1 MIKQLKRLLQ
11 KLSKKISRK
20 NLDKFIDYYI
30 SRISNE
36 LDGIDSLKV
45 LNVGAGGTVE
55 TYLKT
60 KFNFVRSIDVDVNRE
75 PDQVIDV
82 CDLDQLKDLTFTPQL
97 ICMFEVLEH
106 TKNPINA
113 IQNLYEIIDE
123 NSYVMLSTPFIFH
136 IHDEPYD
143 FFRFTKYGLEIL
155 FQNFKEVVIKPRN
168 GWFETILVLFVRLR
182 MERNILSKMIGNLF
196 ILIYFLLTPITYL
209 LQSIIKSEKITT
221 GYFVYAKK

>member
-36 LDGIDSLKV
+36 LDGINSLKV
-45 LNVGAGGTVE
+45 LNVGAGGTIE

-82 CDLDQLKDLTFTPQL
+82 CDLDQLKYLTFTPQL

-113 IQNLYEIIDE
+113 IQNLHEIIDE

-155 FQNFKEVVIKPRN
+155 FQNFKEVVVKPRN

-196 ILIYFLLTPITYL
+196 ILIYFFLTPITYL

>member
-1 MIKQLKRLLQ
+1 MIKQLKRFLQ

>member
-1 MIKQLKRLLQ
+1 MFFIIKLT
-11 KLSKKISRK
+11 KLISRK
-20 NLDKFIDYYI
+20 NLYKLIQREIDYI
-30 SRISNE
+30 KTQKKNI
-36 LDGIDSLKV
+36 KV
-45 LNVGAGGTVE
+45 LNIGSGGE
-55 TYLKT
+55 IQNYLKK
-60 KFNFVRSIDVDVNRE
+60 KFKQVYNIDIDKRRN
-75 PDQVIDV
+75 PDQVIDI
-82 CDLDQLKDLTFTPQL
+82 CEIEQLKKLSFKPNL
-97 ICMFEVLEH
+97 VCMFEVLEH

-182 MERNILSKMIGNLF
+182 MERNILSRMIGNLF

>member
-20 NLDKFIDYYI
+20 NLDNFIDYYI

>member
-1 MIKQLKRLLQ
+1 MIKQLKRLLR

-60 KFNFVRSIDVDVNRE
+60 KFNFVRSIDVDVNRK

>member
-60 KFNFVRSIDVDVNRE
+60 KFNFVRSIDVDVNRK

>member
-45 LNVGAGGTVE
+45 LNVGAGGTIE
-55 TYLKT
+55 IYLKT

>member
-36 LDGIDSLKV
+36 LDGINSLKV
-45 LNVGAGGTVE
+45 LNVGAGGTIE

-82 CDLDQLKDLTFTPQL
+82 CDIDQLKDLTFTPQL

-113 IQNLYEIIDE
+113 IQNLHEIIDE

-136 IHDEPYD
+136 IHDEPHD
-143 FFRFTKYGLEIL
+143 FFRFTKYGLETL
-155 FQNFKEVVIKPRN
+155 FENFKEVVVKPRN

>member
-113 IQNLYEIIDE
+113 IQNLHEIIDE

>member
-36 LDGIDSLKV
+36 LDGINSLKV
-45 LNVGAGGTVE
+45 LNVGAGGTIE

-60 KFNFVRSIDVDVNRE
+60 KFNFVRSIDVNVNRE

-82 CDLDQLKDLTFTPQL
+82 CDIDQLKDLTFTPQL

-113 IQNLYEIIDE
+113 IQNLHEIIDE

-155 FQNFKEVVIKPRN
+155 FQNFKEVVVKPRN

>member
-82 CDLDQLKDLTFTPQL
+82 CNLDQLKDLTFTPQL

>member
-36 LDGIDSLKV
+36 LDGINSLKV
-45 LNVGAGGTVE
+45 LNVGAGGTIE

-60 KFNFVRSIDVDVNRE
+60 KFNFVKSIDVDVNRE

-82 CDLDQLKDLTFTPQL
+82 CDIDQLKDLTFTPQL

-113 IQNLYEIIDE
+113 IQNLHEIIDE

-155 FQNFKEVVIKPRN
+155 FQNFKEVVVKPRN

>member
-36 LDGIDSLKV
+36 LDGINSLKV
-45 LNVGAGGTVE
+45 LNVGAGGTIE

-82 CDLDQLKDLTFTPQL
+82 CDIDQLKDLTFTPQL

-113 IQNLYEIIDE
+113 IQNLHEIIDE

-143 FFRFTKYGLEIL
+143 YFRFTKYGLEIL
-155 FQNFKEVVIKPRN
+155 FQNFKEVVVKPRN

>member
-45 LNVGAGGTVE
+45 LNVGAGGTIE

-60 KFNFVRSIDVDVNRE
+60 KFNFVKSIDVDVNRE

-82 CDLDQLKDLTFTPQL
+82 CDIDQLKDLTFTPQL

-113 IQNLYEIIDE
+113 IQNLHEIIDE

-155 FQNFKEVVIKPRN
+155 FQNFKEVVVKPRN

>member
-82 CDLDQLKDLTFTPQL
+82 CDIDQLKDLTFTPQL

-182 MERNILSKMIGNLF
+182 MERNILSRMIGNLF

>member
-45 LNVGAGGTVE
+45 LNVGAGGTIE

-82 CDLDQLKDLTFTPQL
+82 CDLNQLKDLTFTPQL

>member
-60 KFNFVRSIDVDVNRE
+60 KFNFVRSIDVDVNRK

-209 LQSIIKSEKITT
+209 HQSIIKSEKITT

>member
-45 LNVGAGGTVE
+45 LNVGAGGTIE

-60 KFNFVRSIDVDVNRE
+60 KFNFVRSIDVNVNRE

-82 CDLDQLKDLTFTPQL
+82 CDIDQLKDLTFTPQL

-113 IQNLYEIIDE
+113 IQNLHEIIDE

-143 FFRFTKYGLEIL
+143 YFRFTKYGLEIL
-155 FQNFKEVVIKPRN
+155 FQNFKEVVVKPRN

>member
-45 LNVGAGGTVE
+45 LNVGAGGTIE

-82 CDLDQLKDLTFTPQL
+82 CDIDQLKDLTFTPQL

-113 IQNLYEIIDE
+113 IQNLHEIIDE

-143 FFRFTKYGLEIL
+143 YFRFTKYGLEIL
-155 FQNFKEVVIKPRN
+155 FQNFKEVVVKPRN

>member
-36 LDGIDSLKV
+36 LDGINSLKV
-45 LNVGAGGTVE
+45 LNVGAGGTIE

-82 CDLDQLKDLTFTPQL
+82 CDLNQLRDLTFTPQL

-123 NSYVMLSTPFIFH
+123 NNYVMLSTPFIFH
-136 IHDEPYD
+136 IHDEPHD
-143 FFRFTKYGLEIL
+143 FFRFTKYGLETL
-155 FQNFKEVVIKPRN
+155 FENFKEVVVKPRN

-182 MERNILSKMIGNLF
+182 MERNILSKIIGNLF

>member
-30 SRISNE
+30 LRISND
-36 LDGIDSLKV
+36 LGGIDNVKV
-45 LNVGAGGTVE
+45 LNVGAGGNIE
-55 TYLKT
+55 TYLNN
-60 KFNFVRSIDVDVNRE
+60 KFSFVRSIDVDVNRK

-82 CDLDQLKDLTFTPQL
+82 CDLNQLRNLTFTPQL

-123 NSYVMLSTPFIFH
+123 NNYVMLSTPFIFH
-136 IHDEPYD
+136 IHDEPHD
-143 FFRFTKYGLEIL
+143 FFRFTKYGLETL
-155 FQNFKEVVIKPRN
+155 FENFKEVVVKPRN

-182 MERNILSKMIGNLF
+182 MERNILSKIIGNLF

>member
-20 NLDKFIDYYI
+20 NLDKFTDYYI
-30 SRISNE
+30 SKISNE
-36 LDGIDSLKV
+36 LGGIDSVKV
-45 LNVGAGGTVE
+45 LNVGAGGNIE

-82 CDLDQLKDLTFTPQL
+82 CDLNQLRDLTFTPQL

-123 NSYVMLSTPFIFH
+123 NNYVMLSTPFIFH
-136 IHDEPYD
+136 IHDEPHD

-155 FQNFKEVVIKPRN
+155 FQNFKEVVVKPRN

-182 MERNILSKMIGNLF
+182 MERNILSKIIGNLF

>member
-45 LNVGAGGTVE
+45 LNVGAGGTIE

-82 CDLDQLKDLTFTPQL
+82 CDLNQLNDLTFTPQL

>member
-20 NLDKFIDYYI
+20 NLDKFTDYYI
-30 SRISNE
+30 SKISDE
-36 LDGIDSLKV
+36 LDGIDSVKV
-45 LNVGAGGTVE
+45 LNVGAGGNIE

-60 KFNFVRSIDVDVNRE
+60 KFDFVRSIDVDVKRD

-82 CDLDQLKDLTFTPQL
+82 CDLDQLRDLTFTPQL

-106 TKNPINA
+106 TKNPIDA
-113 IQNLYEIIDE
+113 IQNLFEIIDE

-136 IHDEPYD
+136 IHDEPHD

-155 FQNFKEVVIKPRN
+155 FQNFKEVVVKPRN

-182 MERNILSKMIGNLF
+182 MERNILSKIIGNLF
-196 ILIYFLLTPITYL
+196 ILIYFLLTPVTYL

>member
-36 LDGIDSLKV
+36 LDGINSLKV

-60 KFNFVRSIDVDVNRE
+60 KFKFVRSIDVDVNRE

-123 NSYVMLSTPFIFH
+123 NSYVCLLYTSPSPR
-136 IHDEPYD
+136 DS
-143 FFRFTKYGLEIL
+143 FRS
-155 FQNFKEVVIKPRN
+155 
-168 GWFETILVLFVRLR
+168 R
-182 MERNILSKMIGNLF
+182 MPS
-196 ILIYFLLTPITYL
+196 
-209 LQSIIKSEKITT
+209 S
-221 GYFVYAKK
+221 A

>member
-45 LNVGAGGTVE
+45 LNVGAGGTIE

-60 KFNFVRSIDVDVNRE
+60 KFNFVRSIDVNVNRE

-82 CDLDQLKDLTFTPQL
+82 CDIDQLKDLTFTPQL

-113 IQNLYEIIDE
+113 IQNLHEIIDE

-155 FQNFKEVVIKPRN
+155 FQNFKEVVVKPRN